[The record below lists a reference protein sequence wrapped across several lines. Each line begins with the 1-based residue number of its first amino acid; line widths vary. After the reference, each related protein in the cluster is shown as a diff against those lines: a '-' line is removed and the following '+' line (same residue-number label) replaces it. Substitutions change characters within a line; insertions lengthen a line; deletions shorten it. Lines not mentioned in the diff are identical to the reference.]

1 MYLWKTGNSHPPHP
15 FSCHEVIYP
24 FAQGDL
30 LGWPPYK
37 LQKGSLHIPHQIPN
51 SHCKSEEVE
60 VKIYRASKRARQ
72 LDHDAHTQAPHRIS
86 LRKLIEYYVQYGQ
99 KQSQLCLI
107 TTEVVASVYL
117 ELLSGT
123 EAK

>member
-1 MYLWKTGNSHPPHP
+1 M
-15 FSCHEVIYP
+15 IYP

-37 LQKGSLHIPHQIPN
+37 LQKGSLHVSHQFPN

-60 VKIYRASKRARQ
+60 VKIYRASKKARQ
-72 LDHDAHTQAPHRIS
+72 LDHDARTQAPHRIS
-86 LRKLIEYYVQYGQ
+86 LRKLIEYCVQYGQ